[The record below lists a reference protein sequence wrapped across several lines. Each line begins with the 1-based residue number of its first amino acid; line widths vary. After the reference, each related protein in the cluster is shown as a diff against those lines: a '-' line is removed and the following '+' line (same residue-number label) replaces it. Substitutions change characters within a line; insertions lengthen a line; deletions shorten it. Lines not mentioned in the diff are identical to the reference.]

1 MLWCSLSCRALQN
14 FPPISLT
21 AIRIHRCPVF
31 KKEGI
36 PYEKNSHGKQ
46 ILKPHYN
53 LSDIPSTLLTPQDA
67 DAFDQIC
74 FSGYSAAELAKSGEY
89 QNKVSTNPSGGLF

>member
-1 MLWCSLSCRALQN
+1 M
-14 FPPISLT
+14 
-21 AIRIHRCPVF
+21 
-31 KKEGI
+31 
-36 PYEKNSHGKQ
+36 

-53 LSDIPSTLLTPQDA
+53 LSGIPSTLLTPQDA

-89 QNKVSTNPSGGLF
+89 QNKVSTNPSGGLFQNFGTFLKKMIRCVKSVIL